1 MLGATIQTL
10 SHETATRQ
18 AGLTR
23 LDAFLSTAGS
33 NYARSRNFDPGLDQ
47 ALTVFGLSPFFD
59 ATW

>member
-1 MLGATIQTL
+1 MQTQ

-23 LDAFLSTAGS
+23 LDAFLPTAGS